1 MGSRGNVGCFGAV
14 ALLIVVSMIIS
25 LIIFL
30 VGVAA
35 ALAGLAAAGWLIA
48 SAVGDLGRRRR
59 LTAGSDPLQAS
70 GARAQEIAAASH
82 IDSREALSATLAS
95 WHHLTVTRAIG
106 SPLQDSFD
114 RLEQRALADP
124 AFQDLLLRAETMHAE
139 SVLATPS
146 TAPDLARQTV
156 EMDQLT
162 AELRQSV
169 HRMTRE

>member
-1 MGSRGNVGCFGAV
+1 MGSRGNVGCVGAV

-30 VGVAA
+30 VGIAA
-35 ALAGLAAAGWLIA
+35 ALAGLAAAGWLIH

-59 LTAGSDPLQAS
+59 LTEGSDPLQS
-70 GARAQEIAAASH
+70 CGVRAQEIAVASH

-106 SPLQDSFD
+106 TPLQGGFD
-114 RLEQRALADP
+114 RLERRALSDP
-124 AFQDLLLRAETMHAE
+124 VFQDLLLRAETTHAE

-146 TAPDLARQTV
+146 TASVLARQTV

-162 AELRQSV
+162 ADLRESV
-169 HRMTRE
+169 HRMSRV